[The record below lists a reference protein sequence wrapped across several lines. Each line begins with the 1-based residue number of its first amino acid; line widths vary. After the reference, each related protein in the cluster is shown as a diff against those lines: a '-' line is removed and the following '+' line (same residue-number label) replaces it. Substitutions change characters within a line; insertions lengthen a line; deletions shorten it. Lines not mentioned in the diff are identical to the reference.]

1 MTGSTSGMNQPFRMT
16 ANGRHSVFGVLAA
29 ALAALAVLLSACS
42 SPAPKPA
49 AATKP
54 AARVVDTQH
63 GIASI
68 YTDHRTASGERFSA
82 HAFTAAHRHWPLG
95 CLVRC
100 TNPHNGRWVVV
111 RINDRGPYI
120 RGRIID
126 LTPKAAD
133 AIGLTRAQGVCRVRI
148 DRLQ

>member
-1 MTGSTSGMNQPFRMT
+1 MSPAKHPMNLGHWMTTSP
-16 ANGRHSVFGVLAA
+16 RHPVFVLFAFS
-29 ALAALAVLLSACS
+29 LLFLTNCS
-42 SPAPKPA
+42 SPKPA
-49 AATKP
+49 PQADKP
-54 AARVVDTQH
+54 EPRVVDTQH
-63 GIASI
+63 GIASL

-82 HAFTAAHRHWPLG
+82 AAFSAAHRHWPLG
-95 CLVRC
+95 CMVRC
-100 TNPHNGRWVVV
+100 TNVHNGRWVVV

-133 AIGLTRAQGVCRVRI
+133 AIGLTRAQGICRVRI